1 MHFLFGGYAVKLPG
15 TVESSHPPPHPHFTI
30 QKHHTKWALTSS
42 KKGPITPFIGVNNP
56 QIPINSRPF
65 IWGPYN
71 PPFIKLVFRGPCFSK
86 AQYGGAIES
95 ARTGYF
101 DSGYSDATLGGA
113 APNGINASGVNGVS
127 AGANGIYGAYGPYG
141 IYGAGG

>member
-1 MHFLFGGYAVKLPG
+1 M
-15 TVESSHPPPHPHFTI
+15 
-30 QKHHTKWALTSS
+30 
-42 KKGPITPFIGVNNP
+42 GPLQPSICNARFC
-56 QIPINSRPF
+56 
-65 IWGPYN
+65 
-71 PPFIKLVFRGPCFSK
+71 GPCFSK

-101 DSGYSDATLGGA
+101 DSGYSDANSLGGA

>member
-1 MHFLFGGYAVKLPG
+1 MR
-15 TVESSHPPPHPHFTI
+15 
-30 QKHHTKWALTSS
+30 
-42 KKGPITPFIGVNNP
+42 PI
-56 QIPINSRPF
+56 
-65 IWGPYN
+65 
-71 PPFIKLVFRGPCFSK
+71 FSK

-101 DSGYSDATLGGA
+101 DSGYSDANSLGGA